1 MARVVHFELPSS
13 DLAASRKFYE
23 NVLGWKLNK
32 WDGPMEYWLISTGDK
47 AVPGIDGALG
57 GAANEFNATVN
68 TVDVEDLDETI
79 RKVEA
84 NGGQVIMPR
93 DEIPGVGWL
102 AYIKE
107 PGGAVLG
114 LMQAMPGARM

>member
-32 WDGPMEYWLISTGDK
+32 WEGPMEYWLISTGDK

-57 GAANEFNATVN
+57 GASNEFHGYG
-68 TVDVEDLDETI
+68 EY
-79 RKVEA
+79 
-84 NGGQVIMPR
+84 GGR
-93 DEIPGVGWL
+93 G
-102 AYIKE
+102 
-107 PGGAVLG
+107 
-114 LMQAMPGARM
+114 